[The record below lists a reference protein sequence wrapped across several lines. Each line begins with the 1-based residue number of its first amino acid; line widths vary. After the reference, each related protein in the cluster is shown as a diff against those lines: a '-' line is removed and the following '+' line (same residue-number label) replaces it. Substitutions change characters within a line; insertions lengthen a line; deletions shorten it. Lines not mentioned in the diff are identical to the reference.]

1 MIPCPLTKH
10 ALAEFFTLLSNYKN
24 IYPVTWAKH
33 LQVLLNIFLSIFLIF
48 NPLVS
53 SKNLTYRTS
62 AALVQTT
69 IISPLDCYH
78 SLLIRFPVS
87 QIAIHTVHS
96 LHVSQM
102 VIEEHIKGHVTALLR
117 ARSSFPFYLRQ
128 KLSSLPGFVD
138 FHVV

>member
-1 MIPCPLTKH
+1 MLLQNSLPCLVTIKT
-10 ALAEFFTLLSNYKN
+10 FIQLLEPN
-24 IYPVTWAKH
+24 IYEFYSISFCP
-33 LQVLLNIFLSIFLIF
+33 IFLIF

-53 SKNLTYRTS
+53 CKNLTYRTS

-69 IISPLDCYH
+69 VISPLDCYH
-78 SLLIRFPVS
+78 SLLIRFSVS

-96 LHVSQM
+96 LHVSQV
-102 VIEEHIKGHVTALLR
+102 VIEEHIKGDVTALLR
-117 ARSSFPFYLRQ
+117 ARSSFLFYLRQ